1 MKNAPVRRLIIL
13 MLIVVLLAAAAPMGG
28 AASGIFV
35 NGSTDTLP
43 AELSACYAVG
53 ASGVTLLGTE
63 SPCVMTGSG
72 LVTLGGGEVQP
83 TTAPGGTGTVIDRS
97 KYVDGSQYD
106 NAPVSLKTV
115 KVGLNYSSGA
125 LTQAKLLNAAGS
137 GYDFGYYDS
146 ARAFHSVGG
155 TDETALTM
163 IKDTNVDVDGV
174 GTVGCFHVKL
184 SGSYASFDAASAA
197 AAAYDGGFPAYYNG
211 AYYALFG
218 NYASMTDAQ
227 AALAASGADGSAFSA
242 SKWCVVVTKSGTRQ
256 ILFEYDCGTSSS
268 LGILPRSDGGKTLTW
283 FKGYKYYGGFQ
294 YTRLDGGNITV
305 VNYVGLEDYV
315 KGVVPYEM
323 SASWP
328 LEALKA
334 QALCARTYV
343 ASNVNTYAKYGFD
356 VTNDT
361 YSQVYRG
368 AGGANAVSDAAVDA
382 TAGKFVRYQGKLCS
396 TFFFSSDGGATESS
410 GNVFST
416 AYPYLAGVMDPF
428 EAAVDFKYKTWTYTF
443 SGEELAAKLA
453 SKGRSIGPVTRVS
466 PTYSITGNCV
476 KISFSDAAGTVV
488 TYSKT
493 SVYNAIG
500 LPGCHFTV
508 SGDSSGYTFSGGGW
522 GHNCGMSQWGA
533 YSMAK
538 VYGYDSE
545 DIIRFYFTGAYTA

>member
-28 AASGIFV
+28 ASSGIFV

-83 TTAPGGTGTVIDRS
+83 TPAPGGTGTVIDRS

-197 AAAYDGGFPAYYNG
+197 AAACDGGFPAYYNG

-218 NYASMTDAQ
+218 NYTSMADAQ

-242 SKWCVVVTKSGTRQ
+242 SKWCVVVTRSDTQQ

-294 YTRLDGGNITV
+294 YARLDGGNITV

-382 TAGKFVRYQGKLCS
+382 TAGKFVRYQGGLCS
-396 TFFFSSDGGATESS
+396 TFFFSSDGGSTESS

-428 EAAVDFKYKTWTYTF
+428 EAAVDFKYKAWTYTF

-453 SKGRSIGPVTRVS
+453 AKGRSIGTVTRVS